1 MSNLIGV
8 SKEARTMVSD
18 DEMTNAHK
26 AVAMLVGSP
35 LTKLIASFFLG
46 LNKPKFPI
54 KSFTNNDEAFNWLQK
69 HA

>member
-1 MSNLIGV
+1 
-8 SKEARTMVSD
+8 MVSD
-18 DEMTNAHK
+18 DEMTNAQK
-26 AVAMLVGSP
+26 AVSMLVGSP

-54 KSFTNNDEAFNWLQK
+54 RSFTNIDEAISWLQK